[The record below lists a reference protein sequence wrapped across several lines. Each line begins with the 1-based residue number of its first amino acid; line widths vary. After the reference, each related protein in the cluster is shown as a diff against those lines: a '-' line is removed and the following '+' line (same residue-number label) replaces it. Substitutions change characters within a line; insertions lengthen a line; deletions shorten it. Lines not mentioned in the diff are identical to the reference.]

1 MTHDPMLTPL
11 TTTAAGTTTT
21 RRTTT
26 TAAGTSTTTVDG
38 TVTLSI
44 AGNTYTLTGTLGDDL
59 IVEYHADFDQ
69 AISLG
74 TVGAIAPSIA
84 NALSF
89 PDLAKEIT
97 NTLNEVGSL
106 PVIGQIGSILLNAT
120 ARITDLEINTQAKTY
135 GVGLALDFTQ
145 LPPNTPTPSVFGI
158 TLLSLG
164 FKVTRTN
171 PAQTSS
177 TTPTSPTSPTS
188 PTTPTSPTSP
198 TS

>member
-11 TTTAAGTTTT
+11 ATTAAGTTTTAAGTTTT
-21 RRTTT
+21 AAGTTTTAAGTTT

-89 PDLAKEIT
+89 PDLAREIT
-97 NTLNEVGSL
+97 DTLNEVGSL
-106 PVIGQIGSILLNAT
+106 PVIGQIGSILLKAT

-145 LPPNTPTPSVFGI
+145 LPPNTPTRQCSV
-158 TLLSLG
+158 S
-164 FKVTRTN
+164 RCSRS
-171 PAQTSS
+171 ASR
-177 TTPTSPTSPTS
+177 
-188 PTTPTSPTSP
+188 
-198 TS
+198 